1 MTSGNARASA
11 PNAKLPSLADIDFP
25 GTRFA
30 RLRHHLFIS
39 YARAEEAQAAALFD
53 SLSRLRVFFAP
64 EALARPVSLDDRA
77 TWFRPIEHALYASC
91 HCICLVSRAYLQRSW
106 CLLEM
111 HGFFNVSRDSQRR
124 QWIYLLEDLKEDL
137 PPRFEPLR
145 YPGTLPQLKKEL
157 RRACIESA
165 LRPGNRVPNAPL
177 SSSSACFRGL
187 PLERLYGNER
197 RPWRSDGR
205 GPAMPI
211 GPRYADY
218 EALVREYMVKILRGA
233 DPQSVWLDP
242 PDMDGRATW
251 VAKEARDNARRLL
264 EQGVS
269 PFQGTRSSAELL
281 ADIEQ
286 ARAQGEDSSELDRLQ
301 GLACLMAGAHATAVE
316 YLERG
321 LRKNLP
327 SSEREYWLSEL
338 AMAHYCLK
346 NYARALDI
354 LSSVRRPSA
363 RTLRLKAACLAR
375 SGRMDA
381 SKRALRLAVE
391 LEPAC
396 SLRREAFDLVFE
408 RNEDAAHWLE
418 GLRLAGL
425 ARD

>member
-1 MTSGNARASA
+1 MSGNARESA
-11 PNAKLPSLADIDFP
+11 ANAKLPALADVDFP

-30 RLRHHLFIS
+30 RFRHHLFIS
-39 YARAEEAQAAALFD
+39 YASVEEAPAAVLFD
-53 SLSRLRVFFAP
+53 SLSTLRVFFAP
-64 EALARPVSLDDRA
+64 QALPRPASLDDRA

-111 HGFFNVSRDSQRR
+111 HGFFNVSRESERR
-124 QWIYLLEDLKEDL
+124 QWIYLLDDPKEDL
-137 PPRFEPLR
+137 PARFEPLR
-145 YPGTLPQLKKEL
+145 YRGTLAQLKKEL
-157 RRACIESA
+157 RRACVESA

-242 PDMDGRATW
+242 TDLDGRATW

-269 PFQGTRSSAELL
+269 PFQGIRSSTELL
-281 ADIEQ
+281 AEIEQ
-286 ARAQGEDSSELDRLQ
+286 ARAQGQDPSELDCLR
-301 GLACLMAGAHATAVE
+301 GLAYLKSGAHATAVE
-316 YLERG
+316 CLQRG
-321 LRKNLP
+321 LQKEPR

-338 AMAHYCLK
+338 AMAHYCLR
-346 NYARALDI
+346 NYAGALDV
-354 LSSVRRPSA
+354 LASVRRASA

-375 SGRMDA
+375 SSRMDA
-381 SKRALRLAVE
+381 AKRALRLAVKR
-391 LEPAC
+391 EPAS
-396 SLRREAFDLVFE
+396 SLTQEAFALVFE

-425 ARD
+425 PRD